1 MDNGLV
7 LTEEATE
14 AQPNEREV
22 SQSVEDDRV
31 HVTLLLSGIN
41 TFNKIIHSS
50 IPVTRTVPLSWKTS
64 EGTSYTRSSN

>member
-7 LTEEATE
+7 LAEEATE

-31 HVTLLLSGIN
+31 HVTLLLSGI
-41 TFNKIIHSS
+41 I
-50 IPVTRTVPLSWKTS
+50 VA
-64 EGTSYTRSSN
+64 